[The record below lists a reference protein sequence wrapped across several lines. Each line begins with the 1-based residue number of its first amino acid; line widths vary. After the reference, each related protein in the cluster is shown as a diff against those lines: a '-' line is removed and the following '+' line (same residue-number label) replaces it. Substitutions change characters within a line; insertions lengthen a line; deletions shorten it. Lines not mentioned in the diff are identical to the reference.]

1 MPANALPTL
10 PLWKIERLVPGGRG
24 LAHLSDG
31 RIGFA
36 GGVVPGD
43 SIRVLQSKNHRQF
56 VEALAWE
63 LTEPAK
69 QRSQPECPHFER
81 CGGCDWMQLSRSA
94 ELEAKRGL
102 LTDALT
108 RVGKLTTL
116 PEIQLIAQSDT
127 ETLGYRNRQRFHV
140 SEAGTIGLFAEN
152 SHTLVEVAECPVS
165 HREVVRGLRFL
176 REALTNHP
184 EVGKWLSEA
193 EVRYSPLAP
202 SLAVRLVL
210 RRSGFKPELTRGF
223 VRLLE
228 KEFALVTLGKYRA
241 AEAQRWPLSAEL
253 EVLVPPAAFVQV
265 NPSINQKLVAA
276 IVAGAQARGAQ
287 RFLDLY
293 AGAGNFAIPL
303 CASGLSGVALE
314 HSAPAIA
321 AAVRQAAELK
331 LDTRLA
337 FIPGDVAL
345 SLEAMNRKP
354 KPKCDGGGTTPAFDL
369 VVLDPPREGAKAIL
383 PTLVNLA
390 CEHIAYLACDPV
402 ALARDLKTL
411 TASGYQLTDLAI
423 FDMFP
428 RTHHFESLAWLARVP
443 SPRLSEAR
451 S

>member
-1 MPANALPTL
+1 MPADALP
-10 PLWKIERLVPGGRG
+10 PSSLWKIERLVPGGRG

-36 GGVVPGD
+36 GGVVAGD
-43 SIRVLQSKNHRQF
+43 SITVLQSKNHRQF

-63 LTEPAK
+63 ITEASK
-69 QRSQPECPHFER
+69 QRAQPECPHFER
-81 CGGCDWMQLSRSA
+81 CGGCDWMQLRRSA
-94 ELEAKRGL
+94 ELEAKRTL

-108 RVGKLTTL
+108 RVGKLTAL
-116 PEIQLIAQSDT
+116 PEIQLISDT

-140 SEAGTIGLFAEN
+140 SETGRIGLFAEN
-152 SHTLVEVAECPVS
+152 SHTLVEVTECPVS

-176 REALTNHP
+176 REALTSHP
-184 EVGKWLSEA
+184 KVGKWLSEV
-193 EVRYSPLAP
+193 EVRYSPLP
-202 SLAVRLVL
+202 PNLAARLVL
-210 RRSGFKPELTRGF
+210 RRAGFKPELTRRF

-241 AEAQRWPLSAEL
+241 AEAQRWPLSATL

-265 NPSINQKLVAA
+265 NPSINQKLVAT
-276 IVAGAQARGAQ
+276 VVEGARARGAE

-321 AAVRQAAELK
+321 AAVRQTAELK
-331 LDTRLA
+331 LEGRLA
-337 FIPGDVAL
+337 CVAGDVAL
-345 SLEAMNRKP
+345 SLEAIKRRSKP
-354 KPKCDGGGTTPAFDL
+354 EGEGGGATTAFDL
-369 VVLDPPREGAKAIL
+369 IVLDPPREGAKAIL
-383 PTLVNLA
+383 PALVNLG

-411 TASGYQLTDLAI
+411 IASGYQLTDLTI

-443 SPRLSEAR
+443 RPPLPEAR
-451 S
+451 A